1 MESWATLWKVIFIC
15 SVTAFGLMAVW
26 VTFGGFL
33 DIKRMFSELRS
44 SASSETTKDD
54 EAGTETPAN
63 VDDRKDG

>member
-1 MESWATLWKVIFIC
+1 MEGWATFWKVIFIC

-44 SASSETTKDD
+44 SASSEPIKEN
-54 EAGTETPAN
+54 EAGTAVPAT
-63 VDDRKDG
+63 VDDREDG